1 MGSRAS
7 PRCRAGAPPPGRSA
21 PRARERRRRGCRCRR
36 SIGGRTARPSPRRLA
51 PPRWHDRPPPHARAP
66 RSPAGLGHRRGAGRR
81 LPLPALHRPRRAA
94 SVVGAV
100 LHAGRRRALG
110 RRRGRAPL
118 PAARLLLPP
127 RPAGRARVPARGR
140 GARHPAPGRAPPG
153 RRAVAA
159 GAAGRGLR
167 VAPRGP
173 GAAPG
178 GRGDRHRPAGLLAG
192 RTAGRGTCGSRAAGL
207 PRRRPRGGDR
217 AHARRRAGHR
227 RRRRRPR
234 RPGHRAARR
243 VPGRRRRRRG
253 LRLRPAGHVGGG
265 AADDRGAGSSRPAG
279 PGGGNGLRLR
289 RLLWVRG
296 AHPGRLPAPV
306 RGRTGAGGGGGG
318 GGARGVRTTFCGLE
332 LEHPVINGS
341 GTFDAIAALR
351 TFGDALLER
360 FPFAAFVSK
369 TVTVAPRQG
378 NPPPRLWEAPAGLIN
393 SIGLPNKGVA
403 GYLEQDLPVL
413 ARLPVPLIVNVMGFT
428 REEVATLVATFAER
442 EEVVALELNVSCPN
456 VESGLVMGAD
466 PSETAA
472 LLDRVRPLTGKPLIV
487 KLTPNAADPGAVA
500 LAAQEAGADAVS
512 LLNTLKGMALAP
524 DSGEP
529 WLGGR
534 TGGVSG
540 PAVRAIALAQVAD
553 VAERVTI
560 PVVGMGGVQSG
571 RDADALLQAG
581 ATLVAVGTE
590 SFRDPL
596 AAARIRSELADL
608 RGLSTANAGPIR
620 KTRLRVA

>member
-1 MGSRAS
+1 M
-7 PRCRAGAPPPGRSA
+7 
-21 PRARERRRRGCRCRR
+21 
-36 SIGGRTARPSPRRLA
+36 
-51 PPRWHDRPPPHARAP
+51 
-66 RSPAGLGHRRGAGRR
+66 
-81 LPLPALHRPRRAA
+81 
-94 SVVGAV
+94 
-100 LHAGRRRALG
+100 
-110 RRRGRAPL
+110 
-118 PAARLLLPP
+118 
-127 RPAGRARVPARGR
+127 
-140 GARHPAPGRAPPG
+140 
-153 RRAVAA
+153 
-159 GAAGRGLR
+159 
-167 VAPRGP
+167 
-173 GAAPG
+173 
-178 GRGDRHRPAGLLAG
+178 
-192 RTAGRGTCGSRAAGL
+192 
-207 PRRRPRGGDR
+207 
-217 AHARRRAGHR
+217 
-227 RRRRRPR
+227 
-234 RPGHRAARR
+234 
-243 VPGRRRRRRG
+243 
-253 LRLRPAGHVGGG
+253 
-265 AADDRGAGSSRPAG
+265 
-279 PGGGNGLRLR
+279 
-289 RLLWVRG
+289 
-296 AHPGRLPAPV
+296 
-306 RGRTGAGGGGGG
+306 
-318 GGARGVRTTFCGLE
+318 RTTFCGLE

-403 GYLEQDLPVL
+403 GYVEQDLPVL

-529 WLGGR
+529 WLGGG

-540 PAVRAIALAQVAD
+540 PAVRPIALAQVAD

-571 RDADALLQAG
+571 RDADALLRAG

-596 AAARIRSELADL
+596 AAARITSELADL
-608 RGLSTANAGPIR
+608 RGISPAKDGAIR